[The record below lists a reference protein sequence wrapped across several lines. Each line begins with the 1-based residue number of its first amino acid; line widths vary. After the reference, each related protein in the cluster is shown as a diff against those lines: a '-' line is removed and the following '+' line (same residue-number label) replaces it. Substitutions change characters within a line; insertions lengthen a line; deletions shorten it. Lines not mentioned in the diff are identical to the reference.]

1 MELILKAKE
10 GDYAWMCHV
19 LRDKR
24 VSPDVADSRGY
35 TALASAAVNSH
46 MDIVKLLLDFGA
58 DVNKFSDEG
67 LTPLA
72 MCALLYYPAWAFKHN
87 VAERTLA
94 LASPVHV
101 SAMVRR
107 HFHLGF
113 LEAFTRDLG
122 TPSPSSNCCCIKPGM
137 AQRQRTGLKALA
149 LQMAT
154 GVPSLVSILSPEP
167 ARNDS

>member
-1 MELILKAKE
+1 
-10 GDYAWMCHV
+10 
-19 LRDKR
+19 
-24 VSPDVADSRGY
+24 
-35 TALASAAVNSH
+35 

-58 DVNKFSDEG
+58 DVNKLSDEG

-107 HFHLGF
+107 HFHPGF
-113 LEAFTRDLG
+113 LEAFTRALG
-122 TPSPSSNCCCIKPGM
+122 TSTPSSSSNCCCIKPARG
-137 AQRQRTGLKALA
+137 QRQRTGLKALA

-154 GVPSLVSILSPEP
+154 
-167 ARNDS
+167 